1 MRPRLL
7 LIGAALALALGAP
20 AAAQQT
26 LNVRDADIRAFIQD
40 AARVT
45 GRTFII
51 DDRVK
56 GKVSV
61 VTDRPLSRSEYFE
74 IVLSTLR
81 ANGLVAVPT
90 SGGALRIQPVE
101 GAAAEPGSVGRA
113 ASRNSFVTEVFRLR
127 NIDAASAV
135 ETLKPLVS
143 KEGSI
148 TANRAAN
155 SLVVADYADNIQRV
169 RALVA
174 RIDRT
179 NDTTEI
185 VALKNAGA
193 REVAES
199 LQKLA
204 GTGGGAGGPGG
215 AAAVGSGVV
224 AVAIDRSNSIALR
237 GDPAGVAKLA
247 SLARELDRTAES
259 GTEIRV
265 IYLKHADAAQLLPV
279 LQQLVGQP
287 VTQPAEETPAFAQT
301 PLGADSKN
309 GGAAPGAV
317 ATPTP
322 TPTAAP
328 DAETSR
334 ANSLFLRGP
343 VIVTRFTGANAI
355 VIGGNADTQRMLG
368 EVIRQL
374 DVAREQVLV
383 EAIIVEI
390 SDNAAK
396 RLGVQFLLGGDPS
409 SGVPFL
415 ATNYSNAVPNILT
428 LAGAYGATRLDS
440 STTTIDGNVVTT
452 TENSPLTDSLQQ
464 AAAQELL
471 GANGGFGGT
480 LVNIG
485 SNAIFGAIINAV
497 KSDTAS
503 NILSTPH
510 VLALDNHEA
519 HFLVGQEI
527 PITTG
532 EALSDNFD
540 NAFRTIQRE
549 NVGIKL
555 DIKPQ
560 INEGGEIKLVI
571 RQEVSSIAGPVSEK
585 SSELI
590 LNKREFQTTL
600 TAQDGQILAI
610 GGLLDDNERRTIER
624 VPLLSDI
631 PVLGELFKSRSRAR
645 SKTNLMVFIR
655 PTIIH
660 NAAEGDRMTQ
670 QRYGYMRD
678 QQLAQNPGVEPSLDA
693 LVRDYMGAVPPI
705 PPGTPVTGTVIRP
718 QQVMTVPGAAPA
730 TPAPPV
736 VVPMEQQRSSM
747 TVQPVEVPPSEAQP

>member
-1 MRPRLL
+1 V
-7 LIGAALALALGAP
+7 
-20 AAAQQT
+20 AQ
-26 LNVRDADIRAFIQD
+26 
-40 AARVT
+40 
-45 GRTFII
+45 
-51 DDRVK
+51 
-56 GKVSV
+56 
-61 VTDRPLSRSEYFE
+61 P
-74 IVLSTLR
+74 
-81 ANGLVAVPT
+81 
-90 SGGALRIQPVE
+90 GG
-101 GAAAEPGSVGRA
+101 VGRA
-113 ASRNSFVTEVFRLR
+113 ANRNSFVTEVFRLR
-127 NIDAASAV
+127 HIDAASAL

-169 RALVA
+169 RTLIA

-179 NDTTEI
+179 NDTTEV
-185 VALKNAGA
+185 VALENAGA

-199 LQKLA
+199 LQQLA
-204 GTGGGAGGPGG
+204 GNGSGGATGPNGT
-215 AAAVGSGVV
+215 AAVGSGVI
-224 AVAIDRSNSIALR
+224 AVAIDSSNSIALR

-247 SLARELDRTAES
+247 ALARELDRKAES

-287 VTQPAEETPAFAQT
+287 VSQPVEETPAFAQT
-301 PLGADSKN
+301 PLGADN
-309 GGAAPGAV
+309 EGAGGAV
-317 ATPTP
+317 AGAV
-322 TPTAAP
+322 AAP
-328 DAETSR
+328 ISTPAVAPGSGTASPE
-334 ANSLFLRGP
+334 NSLFLRGP

-355 VIGGNADTQRMLG
+355 VIGGNAETQRMLG

-390 SDNAAK
+390 SDTAAK

-428 LAGAYGATRLDS
+428 LAGAYGATKLDTQ
-440 STTTIDGNVVTT
+440 TTTIDGNVVTT
-452 TENSPLTDSLQQ
+452 TTNSPLTDTLQR

-471 GANGGFGGT
+471 GATGGFGGT
-480 LVNIG
+480 LLNIG

-571 RQEVSSIAGPVSEK
+571 RQEVSSIAGPVSEN
-585 SSELI
+585 SNELV

-624 VPLLSDI
+624 IPFLSDI
-631 PVLGELFKSRSRAR
+631 PLIGELFKSRSRTHA
-645 SKTNLMVFIR
+645 KTNLMVFIR

-670 QRYGYMRD
+670 QRYGYMRR
-678 QQLAQNPGVEPSLDA
+678 QQLLLNPDEEPSLDA

-705 PPGTPVTGTVIRP
+705 PPGTPITGTVVRP
-718 QQVMTVPGAAPA
+718 QQVTTVSGGA
-730 TPAPPV
+730 PAPPLV
-736 VVPMEQQRSSM
+736 TPIQEQSSS
-747 TVQPVEVPPSEAQP
+747 TAIQSVEVPPSEAQP